1 MNDPTIESRRQ
12 HHATRVPSRAG
23 NLRLSLAL
31 VLAMLQVAGSSRA
44 SAHTEVRPTP
54 DTLWTVWE
62 PNPFIA
68 AALLLASWLYLR
80 GTAEL
85 WRRAGTGRGVHRWQV
100 WSFLAGIGVF
110 AIANLSPLDALG
122 GAIFSA
128 HMVQHLAVFLVAPA
142 LFAASRPML
151 PMIWALP
158 RSWRR
163 AVLGWWQS
171 QSAVSTVWHGLNH
184 WISVLSLYAVV
195 LWLWHVPSMYNAA
208 LESEVIHAIE
218 HASFAAVAF
227 MFWSAVLEAGR
238 PKGIGHGA
246 ALIMVFLT
254 ALHGNALGAG
264 LTFADVSLY
273 TSHDAY
279 ASAWGLTPLE
289 DQQLAGLIM
298 WVPMGIWLTG
308 TALVLVGLLIQSA
321 DRSVRRLE
329 TDIPEASERH
339 RIGVGAALHDHSSA
353 PGRN

>member
-1 MNDPTIESRRQ
+1 MNETTIKQRRQ
-12 HHATRVPSRAG
+12 HPLPRVWSRLG
-23 NLRLSLAL
+23 HQRISLAL
-31 VLAMLQVAGSSRA
+31 VLPMLQLTGPAGA

-54 DTLWTVWE
+54 ETLWTVWE
-62 PNPFIA
+62 PNPFVA
-68 AALLLASWLYLR
+68 VALLLVSWLYLR

-128 HMVQHLAVFLVAPA
+128 HMVQHLGVFLVAPA

-151 PMIWALP
+151 PMIWAMP
-158 RSWRR
+158 GSWRR

-171 QSAVSTVWHGLNH
+171 HSAISTAWHGLNH
-184 WISVLSLYAVV
+184 WISVLLLYAAV

-208 LESEVIHAIE
+208 LESEVVHAIE

-238 PKGIGHGA
+238 PKGIGHGG

-264 LTFADVSLY
+264 LTFANVSLY
-273 TSHDAY
+273 ASHDAY
-279 ASAWGLTPLE
+279 AGAWGLTPLE

-298 WVPMGIWLTG
+298 WIPMGVWLTG
-308 TALVLVGLLIQSA
+308 TALVLVGLLIQAA
-321 DRSVRRLE
+321 DRSVRRME
-329 TDIPEASERH
+329 TEVSEASERAH
-339 RIGVGAALHDHSSA
+339 IGVDSHLHDRSSA